1 MQDVLPASLS
11 VMCMRRFILCFIVG
25 VWMSTVGYAQR
36 EKVHSLKNVRGEYS
50 VVFSTSDVTGRQATE
65 YAREDAKRKAIEQVC
80 GSRLSVWDKAEIS
93 SAGETFNSLSINQ
106 VDGVIVDFTIVDEGN
121 APSPIR
127 PSETVFYC
135 VANVKV
141 KKGVEPDP
149 NFVAAVEGLR
159 SVYFSGEN
167 ITFTVLPYRECY
179 LKIFLF
185 EDSQKGYR
193 LYPNDFDMPEQLPA
207 GRKIAFP
214 KNSDF
219 VVNKSSE
226 AETETNRLVF
236 VFTKSERPFYHTTVS
251 HREIEEWI
259 ALIPN
264 DEKYTAFSVIDIK
277 EK

>member
-1 MQDVLPASLS
+1 MRQIIFIS
-11 VMCMRRFILCFIVG
+11 VFFLLVVFPLFAQKEKIH
-25 VWMSTVGYAQR
+25 TV
-36 EKVHSLKNVRGEYS
+36 KKVRGEYS
-50 VVFSTSDVTGRQATE
+50 MVIATSDVSGRQATE

-80 GSRLSVWDKAEIS
+80 GLRLNIWDKVEIS
-93 SAGETFNSLSINQ
+93 SAGETFNSLSVNQ
-106 VDGVIVDFTIVDEGN
+106 IDGEIVSFEILEEGN
-121 APSPIR
+121 APSSVR

-135 VANVKV
+135 VADVKV
-141 KKGVEPDP
+141 KRGAEPDAD
-149 NFVAAVEGLR
+149 FVAAVEGLR

-185 EDSQKGYR
+185 EDSQTGYR
-193 LYPNDFDMPEQLPA
+193 LYPNDFDSPELLPA
-207 GRKIAFP
+207 GGKIAFP
-214 KNSDF
+214 KDSDF
-219 VVNKSSE
+219 VVNKTSA

-251 HREIEEWI
+251 RREIEEWM

-264 DEKYTAFSVIDIK
+264 DEKYINITIIDIK